1 MGFTRAELEAGRR
14 YAEGQVALRPSHY
27 PLEMLARAHLWLDE
41 VERARELFW
50 KAAEVLFESVEEPG
64 YGDAY
69 TRGRLGGLVWLAGD
83 SDAARPWLEQAL
95 DEGHGAPAASAGHAA
110 ELCYLLGD
118 SRATIAAA
126 ENLGPE
132 WGLAHTAAAL
142 AAGHRARARALVLA
156 DRGYFRSTAP
166 FQESGH
172 SPLSP
177 YDWLAEVVTVAAQ
190 AAGRPTP
197 TRAEILAV
205 LDA

>member
-14 YAEGQVALRPSHY
+14 YAAGQVALNPTHY

-41 VERARELFW
+41 VEQARELFW
-50 KAAEVLFESVEEPG
+50 KAAEAVFESVEEPG

-69 TRGRLGGLVWLAGD
+69 SRGRLGGLVWLAGD
-83 SDAARPWLEQAL
+83 PEAARPWLEQAL
-95 DEGHGAPAASAGHAA
+95 DEGRGAPAMAGHAA

-118 SRATIAAA
+118 ATGSVAAA
-126 ENLGPE
+126 ENVGPE

-142 AAGHRARARALVLA
+142 AAGHRARARAVLLA

-177 YDWLAEVVTVAAQ
+177 YDWLAEVADVAAR
-190 AAGRPTP
+190 AVGRPPP
-197 TRAEILAV
+197 TRAEV
-205 LDA
+205 LSALDG